1 MVVLFTI
8 VNSFYTMIK
17 LLKIYSIV
25 RCYIFV
31 AGIHRKLTQFYHKFL
46 ISGDPPGLEEEM

>member
-17 LLKIYSIV
+17 LLKINSIV

-31 AGIHRKLTQFYHKFL
+31 AGIHLNLTLFSHKFL
-46 ISGDPPGLEEEM
+46 INGDPPGLEEEM